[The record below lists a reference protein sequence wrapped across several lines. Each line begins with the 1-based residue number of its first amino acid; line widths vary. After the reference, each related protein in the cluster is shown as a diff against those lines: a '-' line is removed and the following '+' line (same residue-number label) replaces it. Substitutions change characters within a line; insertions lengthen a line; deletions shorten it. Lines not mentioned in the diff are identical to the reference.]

1 MSEYLA
7 MTLGRAYLEA
17 QELRSAL
24 GLLNE
29 HPGEHLKRAHACLG
43 LAYRSQA
50 LLALGREEAAYQAL
64 TEALA
69 QVAVAALRLGE
80 AA

>member
-1 MSEYLA
+1 MD
-7 MTLGRAYLEA
+7 A
-17 QELRSAL
+17 QEPQSVL
-24 GLLNE
+24 GVLNE
-29 HPGEHLKRAHACLG
+29 HPGEHLRRAHACLG

-50 LLALGREEAAYQAL
+50 LLALGREEATYQAL